1 MGIPVKATCSECLT
15 THRTTIEFGQENIK
29 CPACGHS
36 MKNLPEGEL
45 NQMDLALKSQRMN
58 QIVALIAFAVALGA
72 VIYWTLGQS
81 PTATEIKDDFMSKTG
96 WPALACVGLLVS
108 IIFGALGS
116 RRRFI
121 VEF

>member
-15 THRTTIEFGQENIK
+15 THYAELQFGQENIK
-29 CPACGHS
+29 CLVCGHS

-45 NQMDLALKSQRMN
+45 NQMDKTLKSQKMN
-58 QIVALIAFAVALGA
+58 QIVAVVAFVVALGA
-72 VIYWTLGQS
+72 AIYWTLGQPAM
-81 PTATEIKDDFMSKTG
+81 PTEPKDDIVA
-96 WPALACVGLLVS
+96 PALACVGVLVS

-121 VEF
+121 IEF